1 MRLPRTLAG
10 ALLCALP
17 AAAVAGPIACADLPA
32 LYHAPEVAI
41 TSATLV
47 PEVTSGGSAAPEH
60 CDVRGTIRGNI
71 KFAVFLPTAWNLRFQ
86 MVGNGGK
93 AGSISI
99 GDMRTQL
106 RLGYAS
112 ASTDTGHDNSIQAE
126 GGARFGNDE
135 LFGKEREI
143 DFGWRAVHLTAVT
156 AKDIVA
162 QHYGEAAAYSY
173 WNGCSTGGRQGLMQ
187 AQRFPEDFDGYII
200 GAPVYDYTGQQM
212 TAPAMLRPL
221 YNRIP
226 PRSGMQATD
235 GPVVSPAKRDMV
247 GAAIYQR
254 CDGLDGL
261 IDGQIRNPLRCD
273 FDPAIHIPP
282 CGDTPGPDCLTAAEL
297 AALQELYAGKEPFVP
312 GVPFGSEN
320 IPGGWSSWVL
330 PNSPTGSPL
339 LHNVIADAFEWLMF
353 NPDRPGYNYL
363 TDWDWNVEPFLM
375 EEAKQ
380 IYNATD
386 PGLLDVMRAGKKIL
400 MYHGWHDPGA
410 NPVRTIRY
418 RDAVVK
424 LVEDAHGAAHGR
436 KRVHGE
442 TFLGEKLTD
451 KFLKLYLVPGM
462 AHCGGGVG
470 HSSVDWLSPLVSW
483 VENGVE
489 PRAIVGSRT
498 AGGVTST
505 RPHCPYPQEA
515 VHDGIGDPNQ
525 AASFACM
532 KLD

>member
-1 MRLPRTLAG
+1 MKRRTALAVS
-10 ALLCALP
+10 
-17 AAAVAGPIACADLPA
+17 AAAGFLIPALAAAAIPCIDLPA
-32 LYHAPEVAI
+32 GFHAPDVVL
-41 TSATLV
+41 TSATAV
-47 PEVTSGGSAAPEH
+47 PEVPSGGTAAPAH

-71 KFAVFLPTAWNLRFQ
+71 KFAAFLPVDWNGRFQ

-106 RLGYAS
+106 RLGYAA
-112 ASTDTGHDNSIQAE
+112 ASTDTGHDNAIQAE
-126 GGARFGNDE
+126 GGARFGNDA

-156 AKDIVA
+156 AKAIVSA
-162 QHYGEAAAYSY
+162 HYGAGPQFSY

-212 TAPAMLRPL
+212 TAPAMVRPL
-221 YNRIP
+221 YSRIP
-226 PRSGMQATD
+226 PQSPAD
-235 GPVVSPAKRDMV
+235 GPVISAAKRNMIGDV
-247 GAAIYQR
+247 IYNGLGSFPG

-261 IDGQIRNPLRCD
+261 IDGQIRNPLKCD
-273 FDPAIHIPP
+273 FDPAQHIPV
-282 CGDTPGPDCLTAAEL
+282 CSETSGSSCLTPTEL

-320 IPGGWSSWVL
+320 IPGGWSQWLL
-330 PNSPTGSPL
+330 PNSPSGTPL
-339 LHNVIADAFEWLMF
+339 IHNIIADAFEWLMF
-353 NPDRPGYNYL
+353 NPDRPGYDYV
-363 TDWDWNVEPFLM
+363 TQWDWNVEPFQM
-375 EEAKQ
+375 EEAKE

-386 PGLLDVMRAGKKIL
+386 PDLLDVMRSGKKIV

-410 NPVRTIRY
+410 NPIRTIRY

-424 LVEDAHGAAHGR
+424 HVEQAHGKAHGR
-436 KRVHGE
+436 KRVLGE
-442 TFLGEKLTD
+442 NFLGEKLTD
-451 KFLKLYLVPGM
+451 RFLKLYLVPGM

-483 VENGVE
+483 VENDVE
-489 PRAIVGSRT
+489 PHAIVGSRG
-498 AGGVTST
+498 AST

-515 VHDGIGDPNQ
+515 VYDGVGDAND
-525 AASFACM
+525 AASFSCR
-532 KLD
+532 KVD